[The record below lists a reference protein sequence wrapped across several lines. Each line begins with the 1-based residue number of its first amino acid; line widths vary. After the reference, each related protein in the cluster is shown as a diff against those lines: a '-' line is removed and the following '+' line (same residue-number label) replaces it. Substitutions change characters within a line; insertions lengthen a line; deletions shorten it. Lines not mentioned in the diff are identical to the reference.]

1 MSFPPVPLPFL
12 PPNTIV
18 PMPADQQDLFVQYFN
33 RLYEDIAFAVNSKE
47 FDYFEMS
54 ISDVFVN
61 IPNMNNFGSYI
72 VAVSGVESGMPCAT
86 FTLTKPERDQ
96 VGLATR
102 PQSSS
107 PIFGPWATF
116 EILVTSTATNFQIA
130 HNRPGVIANFNI
142 NIMGTQ

>member
-18 PMPADQQDLFVQYFN
+18 PLPADQQDLFVQYLN

-47 FDYFEMS
+47 FDYFEIS
-54 ISDVFVN
+54 ISDVPRD

-72 VAVSGVESGMPCAT
+72 VCVSGVQSGMPCGI
-86 FTLTKPERDQ
+86 FTLTKTDRNV
-96 VGLATR
+96 VGTATVT
-102 PQSSS
+102 QLDS
-107 PIFGPWATF
+107 PLTGPWAG
-116 EILVTSTATNFQIA
+116 INLAVTSTATNFQIA
-130 HNRPGVIANFNI
+130 HNLANTVANFNI